1 MRATAR
7 GLSVYSST
15 GGKHATAHG
24 GIGNICTNVD
34 SSTGDCQDYDYTPIS
49 SSGYDVTTGT
59 TAPATDWSKV
69 LSGITNSF
77 TSIFK
82 AIQPVPAGCSMVQ
95 TAQGSSV
102 QCLSSIQQASGTS
115 SFTSLL
121 GSGSSS
127 TILLLVAGVAA
138 IMILKK

>member
-15 GGKHATAHG
+15 GGMHETARG
-24 GIGNICTNVD
+24 LGDDCIAESSDGSSVVVPCGDD
-34 SSTGDCQDYDYTPIS
+34 SSLG
-49 SSGYDVTTGT
+49 SGGSGT
-59 TAPATDWSKV
+59 SNTDWSQTIANI
-69 LSGITNSF
+69 GTSF
-77 TSIFK
+77 ANIFK
-82 AIQPVPAGCSMVQ
+82 AIQPIPAGCSMVQ

-102 QCLSSIQQASGTS
+102 QCLSTLQQQQGTS